1 MKIAVLDDWQGV
13 ARANADWDR
22 LRARGEVVFFPQA
35 FASDDEAVAKL
46 AGFEILL
53 AMRERTHFTGALVRR
68 LKGVRMIGT
77 TSARTLSLD
86 MAACTEMGIVV
97 THTSSGPGTPAT
109 AELALALMLNAMR
122 GLAQAD
128 ANMRA
133 GRFQEGVPV
142 GFACTGKTLGLVGIG
157 RIGSLMARYG
167 IALGMKVQAWS
178 QNLTEEAARA
188 AGAAKVDKDT
198 LMATSDVISIH
209 YVLSERSRGMIGA
222 ADIARMK
229 RGAVLVNTSRGPI
242 VDEAAMLAALNAGRI
257 KAGLDVYDREPLPAD
272 HPLRR
277 APNTVLSPHLGY
289 CVQEVWENFYPEHVE
304 NALAFLDGK
313 PIRVSNPE
321 VLGTRWPA

>member
-13 ARANADWDR
+13 AQANADWDK
-22 LRARGEVVFFPQA
+22 LRARGELVFFPDA
-35 FASDDEAVAKL
+35 FASDDDAVAKL
-46 AGFEILL
+46 VGTDIVL
-53 AMRERTHFTGALVRR
+53 AMRERTQFNANLVRQ
-68 LKGVRMIGT
+68 LKGVKMIGT

-86 MAACTEMGIVV
+86 MAACVEMGIVV
-97 THTSSGPGTPAT
+97 TSTSSGPGTPAT
-109 AELALALMLNAMR
+109 AEIALALMLNAMR
-122 GLAQAD
+122 GLDQAH

-133 GRFQEGVPV
+133 GKFQMGVPV
-142 GFACTGKTLGLVGIG
+142 GFACTGKTLGLVGVG
-157 RIGSLMARYG
+157 KIGSLMARYG

-178 QNLTEEAARA
+178 QNITDEAARA

-209 YVLSERSRGMIGA
+209 YVLSDRSRGMIAA

-229 RGAVLVNTSRGPI
+229 PGAILVNTSRGPI
-242 VDEAAMLAALNAGRI
+242 VDEAAMLVALRAGKI
-257 KAGLDVYDREPLPAD
+257 TVGLDVFDKEPLPAD
-272 HPLRR
+272 HELRCL
-277 APNTVLSPHLGY
+277 PNAILTPHLGY

-321 VLGTRWPA
+321 VLQKR